1 MTDLEKY
8 VNGLFRHQKMTPE
21 LADMR
26 EEIISNMTAKRDDLI
41 ARGMDPEQAAEK
53 ARESLQ
59 DVDFL
64 VDGNQLT
71 DVGKYRLDC
80 SQTVLLNCVIFW
92 ILSLPMLVA
101 GYGPVSYAGLAL
113 VLVSGGILSFS
124 ENEPGKPD
132 RFSLCDGKQ
141 TAEHS
146 DLGGMGAVFPGNR
159 RYDGSGH
166 VRQQSVVR
174 QGCIDRRP
182 LPAGKRGHAL
192 LSALDH
198 HSRPHDFPQFYNPP
212 AQKQKGFGT

>member
-80 SQTVLLNCVIFW
+80 I
-92 ILSLPMLVA
+92 
-101 GYGPVSYAGLAL
+101 
-113 VLVSGGILSFS
+113 
-124 ENEPGKPD
+124 
-132 RFSLCDGKQ
+132 
-141 TAEHS
+141 
-146 DLGGMGAVFPGNR
+146 
-159 RYDGSGH
+159 
-166 VRQQSVVR
+166 
-174 QGCIDRRP
+174 
-182 LPAGKRGHAL
+182 
-192 LSALDH
+192 
-198 HSRPHDFPQFYNPP
+198 
-212 AQKQKGFGT
+212 